1 MLKWFLH
8 RYIRSMESRYNYDA
22 TYLHELADT
31 STTAFRK
38 YMKAQMAARWRSNVP
53 SPIWHAAGIAGALV
67 EDCGPCVQIASD
79 MAMEAGLAPQTVKAL
94 LSGTPAPAD
103 AQLAFDYG
111 RALLNASENLD
122 DLREQVE
129 RRWGKEGAIA
139 LSFAP
144 MYARN
149 FPVLKRALGH
159 ARACQRVRIGKDDVA
174 VNQMLKAA

>member
-8 RYIRSMESRYNYDA
+8 RYIRGMEKRYSYDA
-22 TYLHELADT
+22 TYLHELADI
-31 STTAFRK
+31 STTGFRR
-38 YMKAQMAARWRSNVP
+38 YVRAQTAARWTANVP
-53 SPIWHAAGIAGALV
+53 AGVWHCAGIAGALV

-79 MAMEAGLAPQTVKAL
+79 MAMEAGTPPETIEAL
-94 LSGTPAPAD
+94 LSGSPAPAD

-111 RALLNASENLD
+111 RALLNASETLD
-122 DLREQVE
+122 DLRDQVE
-129 RRWGKEGAIA
+129 KRWGKDGLVA
-139 LSFAP
+139 LSLAS

-159 ARACQRVRIGKDDVA
+159 AKACQKVRIGNTDVA